1 MAPLIVLV
9 IGILISRAV
18 GMLGVEWL
26 ESWKIC
32 TRVGFS
38 AMFLFTGVAHFNRM
52 RGDLVRMVPPIF
64 RRPETMVTI
73 TGLAELAGAA
83 GLIVN
88 ATSKLAAYGLM
99 LLMTLMLP
107 ANIYAARTGLTIAG
121 RPATQLAIRVP
132 LQVMWIAMLWWS
144 VS

>member
-9 IGILISRAV
+9 LGILISRAV

-26 ESWKIC
+26 ESWKTC
-32 TRVGFS
+32 TRAGF
-38 AMFLFTGVAHFNRM
+38 AGMFLFTGIAHFNKM
-52 RGDLVRMVPPIF
+52 RRDLVRMVPPLF
-64 RRPETMVTI
+64 PSPETMVTI

-99 LLMTLMLP
+99 LLMILMLP
-107 ANIYAARTGLTIAG
+107 ANIYAARRGLTIAG
-121 RPATQLAIRVP
+121 RTATHLAIRVP
-132 LQVMWIAMLWWS
+132 SQAIWIAMLWWS
-144 VS
+144 VN